1 MSTLNTHE
9 LYLSGGGDENQ
20 SSPLDSFFFKNLPV
34 NGKFLYI
41 PIALRG
47 NKRYETTSLWMEKV
61 IALHQRED
69 VTFELWDSI
78 NGKCYTDIAR
88 FDAVYIGGG
97 NTWCLMKELKAMH
110 FDKAIDTFLKEKGPV
125 YGGSAGAIIMGK
137 RIDTHDDEN
146 NVEWVDMNGFGLIND
161 YSIACHFDAEQ
172 SERFREWSLSHQ
184 LPILCLSEETGLVIT
199 ESDMHCVGTKPCFI
213 YRPDGTV
220 TNLSDGERMIFEK
233 E

>member
-1 MSTLNTHE
+1 MLNTHE

-47 NKRYETTSLWMEKV
+47 NRLYETVVLWIEKV

-78 NGKCYTDIAR
+78 DDKTYSDIAH
-88 FDAVYIGGG
+88 FDAIYIGGG
-97 NTWCLMKELKAMH
+97 NTWSLMKEFKAVH
-110 FDKAIDTFLKEKGPV
+110 FDEAIRTFLKEKGPV

-137 RIDTHDDEN
+137 RIDTQDDEN
-146 NVEWVDMNGFGLIND
+146 SIGWVDMDGFGMVNN
-161 YSIACHFDAEQ
+161 YSIACHFHEEQ
-172 SERFREWSLSHQ
+172 HGKFRDWSLSHK
-184 LPILCLSEETGLVIT
+184 LPILCLSEETGVVIT
-199 ESDMHCVGTKPCFI
+199 ASDMRCVGTKSCYI

-220 TNLSDGERMIFEK
+220 TNLSDGEHITFAK